1 MSDNVFMTPDEAS
14 AFLKIS
20 KSTLAKLRLT
30 GDGPRYLKAIR
41 RITYRKSD
49 LVSWI
54 EAKTFGSTS
63 EYDRAR
69 A

>member
-1 MSDNVFMTPDEAS
+1 MSDQVFMTPEEAS

-20 KSTLAKLRLT
+20 KSALAKLRLT

-41 RITYRKSD
+41 RITYRKTD

-54 EAKTFGSTS
+54 EAKAFVSTS
-63 EYDRAR
+63 EYDRVR